1 VNTTIGDL
9 GVLIGANYCAAMR
22 IRAISFVMALVGT
35 AVLVAPPSV
44 LAERLF
50 VSVFIDTPGPK
61 GSIAVVGDSLMLGSA
76 YDAPFEPGWGPSL
89 AQMLVDRGWGPVHM
103 AAGVGFQAG
112 KKIPGNPG
120 ANMALWLTT
129 QRSQGFDPE
138 VIVASMGPNDI
149 IACSGNVNC
158 AADDIRYF
166 MDAVGPDHEVWWALQ
181 TAAIPANQDGWNQA
195 LQIVAAERPNLT
207 LWDWPSIRI
216 AAGIPISAD
225 NTHLP
230 GAAQY
235 RQRSTLMADDV
246 TDRLAGSRP
255 FGTEVAPPAG
265 GASFEYLPV
274 PPKRLVDTRETG
286 QRVAAGGTLTVDL
299 SVLAAPG
306 TVPVDAAAA
315 AVNVTAADPAT
326 AGFLTVWPCGAD
338 RPLASSVNFLAGQ
351 ARGAQA
357 TTLLRQPDRSLCV
370 FSNTATDI
378 VVDLQGVFVPTG
390 GLRFAPIS
398 PPTRKIDTRNTGRF
412 PTLVLDAPPNA
423 KAVTATLTVTGG
435 GTAGFLTAYPCS
447 GTLPVVSNV
456 NWQPGETVAGAV
468 FVPVDA
474 DGNYCIF
481 TNSPVDV
488 IVDVT
493 GVFDTAGPTSTLR
506 FTPVAPTR
514 MVDTRVGLG
523 GWRGHHGVGQTIKIR
538 AAPDAAVAVTGT
550 ITLIDPALAGYLT
563 GTTCDQPPGVTSSVN
578 GARGSVM
585 ANSLTVALSPG
596 GNLCI
601 TALVASH
608 TLFDTTGWWMP

>member
-1 VNTTIGDL
+1 MGDL
-9 GVLIGANYCAAMR
+9 GVLTGANYCAAMR
-22 IRAISFVMALVGT
+22 IRAISFVMALIGC
-35 AVLVAPPSV
+35 AVLVAPPPA

-50 VSVFIDTPGPK
+50 VSVFIDAPGPK

-89 AQMLVDRGWGPVHM
+89 AQMLVDRGWGPVRM

-112 KKIPGNPG
+112 KKIPNNPG
-120 ANMALWLTT
+120 ANMSLWLTT

-149 IACSGNVNC
+149 IACNGSVDC

-181 TAAIPANQDGWNQA
+181 TAAIPANQDAWNQA
-195 LQIVAAERPNLT
+195 LQVVAAERPNLT

-230 GAAQY
+230 GAPQY

-246 TDRLAGSRP
+246 TLRLTASRP
-255 FGTEVAPPAG
+255 IGPEVTPPIG
-265 GASFEYLPV
+265 GASFEYQPV
-274 PPKRLVDTRETG
+274 GPQRVIDTRDTAG
-286 QRVAAGGTLTVDL
+286 QRLAAGGTLTVDL
-299 SVLAAPG
+299 STLAPTLVG
-306 TVPVDAAAA
+306 TDTAAV
-315 AVNVTAADPAT
+315 AVNVTAADPAA
-326 AGFLTVWPCGAD
+326 AGFLTVWPCDAN
-338 RPLASSVNFLAGQ
+338 RPLASSVNFLAHQ

-357 TTLLRQPDRSLCV
+357 TSLVRQPDRALCV
-370 FSNTATDI
+370 FSNAATDV
-378 VVDLQGVFVPTG
+378 VVDLQGVFVTSSALKFDPITPDRKLDTRRTVRASTIPILAPTG
-390 GLRFAPIS
+390 
-398 PPTRKIDTRNTGRF
+398 
-412 PTLVLDAPPNA
+412 A
-423 KAVTATLTVTGG
+423 KAVAATLTVTGG
-435 GTAGFLTAYPCS
+435 SSAGFLTAYPCS
-447 GTLPVVSNV
+447 GTIPVVSNV

-468 FVPVDA
+468 FEPVAA
-474 DGNYCIF
+474 DGTFCVF

-488 IVDVT
+488 IVDIT
-493 GVFDTAGPTSTLR
+493 GVFSETSTLR
-506 FTPVAPTR
+506 FTPIAPTR
-514 MVDTRVGLG
+514 TVDTRSGSG
-523 GWRGHHGVGQTIKIR
+523 GWRGHQGAGQTIKIR

-550 ITLIDPALAGYLT
+550 ITLVDPALDGYLT

-608 TLFDTTGWWMP
+608 TLFDTTGWWTP